1 MNRIAP
7 SPADALARRPRRLAV
22 ILGGVALGLCAALF
36 SVNLA
41 AFADRVRGVV
51 AERASTPADGV
62 VALTGGAERIADAA
76 QLVADGR
83 APRLLIS
90 GVNQATTRA
99 ELAKETPTLA
109 RLLECCVDLGYLAEN
124 TRGNAVETAEW
135 SRRHGMRRL
144 IVVTSDYHMPRAL
157 AELKDA
163 APGAEIVPWAVPT
176 ARLQTGVWWRDSEA
190 VRLIAVEYV
199 KYLRTLA
206 RQTVEGSGDH
216 PTLLARRG

>member
-1 MNRIAP
+1 MIQTSPCAGARLP
-7 SPADALARRPRRLAV
+7 SRRLV
-22 ILGGVALGLCAALF
+22 IGVGGIALGLSVALF
-36 SVNLA
+36 SINLA
-41 AFADRVRGVV
+41 SFADRIRHAA
-51 AERASTPADGV
+51 AERAPAVADGV

-76 QLVADGR
+76 FLVSEGR
-83 APRLLIS
+83 APRMLIS
-90 GVNQATTRA
+90 GVNQATTRT
-99 ELAKETPTLA
+99 ELARETPALSS
-109 RLLECCVDLGYLAEN
+109 LIDCCVDLGYLAEN

-176 ARLQTGVWWRDSEA
+176 ARLQAAGWWRDAEA
-190 VRLIAVEYV
+190 VRLVAVEYL

-206 RQTVEGSGDH
+206 RQTVDGGGDH

>member
-1 MNRIAP
+1 MSGIQS
-7 SPADALARRPRRLAV
+7 SPGDSARRSRRRLV
-22 ILGGVALGLCAALF
+22 VGLGGIALGLSAALF
-36 SVNLA
+36 SINMA
-41 AFADRVRGVV
+41 SFADRIRRAA
-51 AERASTPADGV
+51 AERTPAVADGV

-76 QLVADGR
+76 LLVSEGR

-99 ELAKETPTLA
+99 ELARETPALSG
-109 RLLECCVDLGYLAEN
+109 LLECCVDLGYLAEN
-124 TRGNAVETAEW
+124 TRGNAAETAEW
-135 SRRHGMRRL
+135 SRRHGMRRV

-157 AELKDA
+157 AEMKDA

-176 ARLQTGVWWRDSEA
+176 ARLQADDWWRDAEA
-190 VRLIAVEYV
+190 VRLVAVEYV

-206 RQTVEGSGDH
+206 RQTVDGGGDH